1 MKDKSQMDSKELEYK
16 ELFLAEA
23 LENHEELNRLMTEL
37 EKNSSNKNAINAL
50 FRITHTLKG
59 NASGMGFEDI
69 TKLSH
74 TLEDLFNEI
83 RSGKLQVDATIFN
96 DLFKAIDTLGAL
108 INSLKTGQPVR
119 YQGIKAKLE
128 VIIRKAT
135 ENNEVI
141 SPIAPIEQPIKTKA
155 RSGKN
160 TLVTKATD
168 SPSTLAPVHVQE
180 RVAPL
185 TATTGATTATIEP
198 GVEQKILPQE
208 STIGNQETEKPDTEK
223 VDAQITFSDLVQVPV
238 KKLDN
243 LLNLVSELTIERDR
257 LVAMH
262 MGKLSKNEYSR
273 LQRISSD
280 LQYSVMDVRL
290 VQVGFLFNKFHR
302 VLRDAAASENKK
314 VSLKLEGTDTEIDR
328 NILQIISDSLIHL
341 IRNSVGHGIETPAE
355 RLNAGKAETGTVTLR
370 ASTDKDSVIIEIQDD
385 GKGIDH
391 TIIRKKAIEK
401 GLISKEAASQLSEM
415 DCIMY
420 IFEPGFS
427 SVDQVTS
434 ISGRGVGMDVVKK
447 AIDAVGG
454 NISLFTKVGQGTV
467 IKLSLP
473 SSMAVK
479 GTLLFELDR
488 TEYAIPLT
496 YTEAVGCLYKKD
508 IHKVGNGLVATHLG
522 KTISIVFLKDLFALN
537 DYSHHSREGVFHTS
551 FDRVSPDE
559 KLSIIIV
566 SYHNRRV
573 GLVVDKLLQQKEII
587 EKPLAKPVDVVKFIS
602 GVTILGNGNIC
613 LVLNITAMISYI
625 FRISNT
631 ATQLQS
637 LSA

>member
-1 MKDKSQMDSKELEYK
+1 MDLKEQEYR

-23 LENHEELNRLMTEL
+23 LENYEELNRLMTEL
-37 EKNSSNKNAINAL
+37 EKNTSNKNAINAI

-59 NASGMGFEDI
+59 NASGMGFTDI
-69 TKLSH
+69 EKMSH
-74 TLEDLFNEI
+74 ALEDLFDHI
-83 RSGKLQVDATIFN
+83 RDGKLQVDASIFT
-96 DLFKAIDTLGAL
+96 DIFKAIDTLGAL
-108 INSLKTGQPVR
+108 IDSLQTGKVVR

-128 VIIRKAT
+128 ITLRKIHEKQA
-135 ENNEVI
+135 
-141 SPIAPIEQPIKTKA
+141 
-155 RSGKN
+155 
-160 TLVTKATD
+160 VTSSNDQAG
-168 SPSTLAPVHVQE
+168 S
-180 RVAPL
+180 
-185 TATTGATTATIEP
+185 
-198 GVEQKILPQE
+198 
-208 STIGNQETEKPDTEK
+208 QETIANPKKKSRKKPDTETDNVDTIPKETEVPVEHNLADQVVALEQIANQSVPTQAETEPTDTK
-223 VDAQITFSDLVQVPV
+223 VTFSDLVQVPV

-257 LVAMH
+257 LIAIH
-262 MGKLSKNEYSR
+262 AGKLSKNEYSR

-302 VLRDAAASENKK
+302 VVRDAAAQENKK
-314 VSLKLEGTDTEIDR
+314 VTLKLEGTDTEIDR

-341 IRNSVGHGIETPAE
+341 IRNSVGHGLETPAE
-355 RLNAGKAETGTVTLR
+355 RLKAGKSETGTVVLR
-370 ASTDKDSVIIEIQDD
+370 ASNENDSVTIEIQDD

-391 TIIRKKAIEK
+391 TFIRRKAIEK
-401 GLISKEAASQLSEM
+401 GLISKEAASHLSEM
-415 DCIMY
+415 ECIMF

-427 SVDQVTS
+427 SVDQVTA

-454 NISLFTKVGQGTV
+454 NISLSTKVGEGTV

-479 GTLLFELDR
+479 GTLLFELDK

-496 YTEAVGCLYKKD
+496 YTESVGSLYMKD
-508 IHKVGNGLVATHLG
+508 IHKVGSGLVATHLG
-522 KTISIVFLKDLFALN
+522 KTISIIFLKDLFSLN
-537 DYSHHSREGVFHTS
+537 DYTHHSREGVFHSTY
-551 FDRVSPDE
+551 DKLQPDE

-566 SYHNRRV
+566 SYNNRRV

-587 EKPLAKPVDVVKFIS
+587 EKPLSKPVDGVKFIS

-613 LVLNITAMISYI
+613 LVLNINTMISYI
-625 FRISNT
+625 FRITNT
-631 ATQLQS
+631 ASQMQS
-637 LSA
+637 LKI